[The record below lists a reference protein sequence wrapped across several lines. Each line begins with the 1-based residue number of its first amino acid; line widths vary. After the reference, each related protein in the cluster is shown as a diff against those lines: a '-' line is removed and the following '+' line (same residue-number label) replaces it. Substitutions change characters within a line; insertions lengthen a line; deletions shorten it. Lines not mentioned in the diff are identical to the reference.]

1 MKLNWYCRWSAML
14 CRGWFQASNWQK
26 LWCTWCLIP
35 HHWTLYKKTE
45 QPWLSEN
52 RADMWKDCVYWNV
65 RSGMLNLLFSDLKLL
80 LVHPFNGLFSRTTWV
95 SLFQKG
101 KTSLDF
107 KMMQEMTGF
116 GDGSGISRTICKQ
129 SAARQITTPTP
140 HHSICVGRM
149 LFLTPNRQC

>member
-1 MKLNWYCRWSAML
+1 ML

-26 LWCTWCLIP
+26 LRCTWCLLFRTIEP
-35 HHWTLYKKTE
+35 FIKKTE

-65 RSGMLNLLFSDLKLL
+65 RNGMLNLLFCDLKLL

-116 GDGSGISRTICKQ
+116 GDGSGISQTICKQ
-129 SAARQITTPTP
+129 SAPRQITAPAP
-140 HHSICVGRM
+140 HHSIFAGRM
-149 LFLTPNRQC
+149 LFLTPNRHC